1 LALAPALPPPVPQ
14 RDLEAITEELRVP
27 GSKSLGPIARSL
39 RGAQSVVTSQRDKI
53 VADFAPSKR
62 AAGEAALAKLETSL
76 AEFQAIID
84 AKDKQ
89 VGGGVGPRRVGKP
102 RP

>member
-1 LALAPALPPPVPQ
+1 
-14 RDLEAITEELRVP
+14 VP

-39 RGAQSVVTSQRDKI
+39 RTAQSAISSGRDKI

-62 AAGEAALAKLETSL
+62 AEGQAALAKLEASL
-76 AEFQAIID
+76 VEFNAIID

-89 VGGGVGPRRVGKP
+89 VGALWSPPPSLEVVVC
-102 RP
+102 